1 MKTLCSILLL
11 LVLST
16 IATACSPTPHG
27 ADDAPAAQVT
37 PTAPESSRATELDTG
52 AIGQVRDRYIAA
64 VNDGDLDALMA
75 FWAEDGT
82 LSPPGQ
88 PSAEGREAIRNWYQG
103 MFRQADADVDITS
116 NESRIA
122 GDMAFDRGTFTMK
135 LAPKGPSPSP
145 QGSTTPATG
154 PATAEVAGTAQPQTF
169 RYVVFLK
176 REGSGDW
183 KVAEHSWTP
192 TAAAAGPAGPA
203 ATPPAR

>member
-1 MKTLCSILLL
+1 MKTLCPILLL
-11 LVLST
+11 LALT
-16 IATACSPTPHG
+16 TGCSPTPHG

-75 FWAEDGT
+75 LWADNGT

-88 PSAEGREAIRNWYQG
+88 ASAKGRLAIRVWYQK
-103 MFRQADADVDITS
+103 MFSKADADVDITS
-116 NESRIA
+116 SESRIA
-122 GDMAFDRGTFTMK
+122 GDMAFDSGTFTMK

-154 PATAEVAGTAQPQTF
+154 PATAEVGGAQPQSF

-176 REGSGDW
+176 REGGGDW

-192 TAAAAGPAGPA
+192 G
-203 ATPPAR
+203 